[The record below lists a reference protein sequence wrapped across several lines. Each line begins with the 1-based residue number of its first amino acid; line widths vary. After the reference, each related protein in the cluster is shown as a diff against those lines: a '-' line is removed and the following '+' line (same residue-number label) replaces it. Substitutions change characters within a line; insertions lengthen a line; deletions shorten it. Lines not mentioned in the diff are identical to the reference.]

1 VAAGILV
8 ADYTTH
14 SFLDSMNRIEAHN
27 LKFTKIMER
36 TEVELS
42 IESLALSNVH
52 MYSVYRV
59 SFPNMQGLSYLLG
72 FS

>member
-1 VAAGILV
+1 M

-27 LKFTKIMER
+27 LKFTKIME
-36 TEVELS
+36 
-42 IESLALSNVH
+42 SLALSNVL

>member
-1 VAAGILV
+1 MAAGILV

-52 MYSVYRV
+52 MYSVYFRV
-59 SFPNMQGLSYLLG
+59 SF
-72 FS
+72 

>member
-42 IESLALSNVH
+42 IESLA
-52 MYSVYRV
+52 
-59 SFPNMQGLSYLLG
+59 
-72 FS
+72 